1 MKYQQPK
8 PTKEST
14 GRNGYPSKDVKTSGM
29 AQRGKGCAQRGF
41 TSRGPMA

>member
-8 PTKEST
+8 PCKEST
-14 GRNGYPSKDVKTSGM
+14 GRNGYPSTNVKTSGI
-29 AQRGKGCAQRGF
+29 AQRGKGAAKKGF